1 MKELVKKLVKVET
14 ALSKEK
20 GELELF
26 ALFLRE
32 DAPNKWDLLVASPW
46 AEKNKSDALRV
57 LSGRLQ
63 KALTKNDLMKLS
75 RIVIIDQS
83 NPALSAFQKA
93 IHVEHSDAE
102 IRDSNFFGLQIR
114 HAHVI
119 TSKRSKAA

>member
-14 ALSKEK
+14 AISKEK
-20 GELELF
+20 GELNLF

-32 DAPNKWDLLVASPW
+32 DAPNKWDLLIASPW
-46 AEKNKSDALRV
+46 AERNKSEALRV

-63 KALTKNDLMKLS
+63 KALTKKDLMKLS

-83 NPALSAFQKA
+83 NPALSAIQRA

-102 IRDSNFFGLQIR
+102 IKDSNFFGLQIR
-114 HAHVI
+114 HAYVI
-119 TSKRSKAA
+119 TSKGPETA